1 MIATAQDGET
11 VDAICWRVLGRTAQ
25 VTEKVLALNPGLADI
40 GAQLPGGTVLTLPDF
55 AGTPVETRVTVKLW
69 D

>member
-25 VTEKVLALNPGLADI
+25 VTEQVLAIHPGLADI

-55 AGTPVETRVTVKLW
+55 ADTPVETRVTVKLW

>member
-55 AGTPVETRVTVKLW
+55 ADTPVETRVTVKLW